1 MFFAWYGGVA
11 VAVKKLYFRHMSDD
25 ELAEFAKEAQVL
37 SKLNHP
43 NVIKL
48 VGIYPYPYSIFT
60 CHDSLHLSDCECSGV
75 CIEKPHLAIVT

>member
-1 MFFAWYGGVA
+1 VFFAWYGGVA
-11 VAVKKLYFRHMSDD
+11 VAVKKLYFKHMSDD

-48 VGIYPYPYSIFT
+48 VGTYPNFY
-60 CHDSLHLSDCECSGV
+60 LHLSSFSSFE
-75 CIEKPHLAIVT
+75 